1 MKKEKS
7 YNKVILEV
15 LGTKPIAFNPVLA
28 KLAKSTTA
36 GLFMSQLLYWWD
48 KGKEEGWIFKTIEEI
63 NRETYL
69 NRSEQDRAI
78 KAWKSLG
85 ILEVKL
91 IGLPAKRHFK
101 INIETLIARLSKQV
115 C

>member
-1 MKKEKS
+1 MKRGKS

-15 LGTKPIAFNPVLA
+15 LGTKPIAFNPILA
-28 KLAKSTTA
+28 KLAKSATA

-48 KGKEEGWIFKTIEEI
+48 KGREKGWIFKTIEEI
-63 NRETYL
+63 HCETCL
-69 NRSEQDRAI
+69 GRSEQDRAI
-78 KAWKSLG
+78 KVWKSLG
-85 ILEVKL
+85 MLEVKL

-101 INIETLIARLSKQV
+101 INIETLIAHLNKQV